1 MLTGLIQNW
10 WQILF
15 KGQNENRIVE
25 SLNGLAIVLHVGKFH
40 VNIWIA
46 IPKIH
51 ILGDVYEYF
60 MLELFFNSCCYLRKT
75 YKTLMLG
82 ILR

>member
-10 WQILF
+10 WQIFF

-25 SLNGLAIVLHVGKFH
+25 SLNGLAMSLHVGKLH

-46 IPKIH
+46 SPKYV
-51 ILGDVYEYF
+51 L
-60 MLELFFNSCCYLRKT
+60 
-75 YKTLMLG
+75 
-82 ILR
+82 